1 MSFVQAFSTK
11 RQAIK
16 KASTVIMIAMTIAAV
31 VLSLSLVGLKF
42 MWSINTHNSK
52 VIAKKELARDTL
64 KDNVDKIDDLIA
76 NFEQLEQGKINSQ
89 TILDAL
95 PSKYDFPALATSVE
109 ALASRS
115 GLVLKSYA
123 GDDNE
128 ATAINS
134 EVNPV
139 PIEMP
144 VNITVEGS
152 YESLVRFINN
162 LDKSIRPMQVNQ
174 ITIKGT
180 DQTLKV
186 DMQLSSYYQPAV
198 SVDIQTEVIND

>member
-31 VLSLSLVGLKF
+31 VLSLSIVGLKF
-42 MWSINTHNSK
+42 MWSINTHNNK

-64 KDNVDKIDDLIA
+64 KDNGDKIGDLKA
-76 NFEQLEQGKINSQ
+76 NFEQLEQSKVNSQ
-89 TILDAL
+89 TVLDAL

-144 VNITVEGS
+144 VNITAQGS
-152 YESLVRFINN
+152 YESLVKFIAN
-162 LDKSIRPMQVNQ
+162 LGKSIRPMQINQ
-174 ITIKGT
+174 MTIKGT
-180 DQTLKV
+180 DEVLQV
-186 DMQLSSYYQPAV
+186 DMQLSSYYQPAL